1 VSARPFSRCAEA
13 PSERPL
19 SRDMNRE
26 LRKKFVN
33 PVPDAE
39 MAHHPKAPSNVAFA
53 IASRPISEVC
63 EEAKHDDSIKI
74 IISACY

>member
-1 VSARPFSRCAEA
+1 
-13 PSERPL
+13 
-19 SRDMNRE
+19 MNRE

-74 IISACY
+74 IILACYWLAPKSRTAPPTSGSG